1 MKPVDV
7 ITEIVIDKPISEVAA
22 YASNPDNA
30 PEWYVNINSAEWE
43 TEPPLQV
50 GSQIAFNAKFLGRT
64 LSYTYEIIEFIPN
77 EKLIMQTA
85 QGPFPMQTTYTWEQV
100 DNNQTK
106 MTLRNYGQPSGFSAL
121 FAPFMKG
128 AMRKAN
134 NKDLQMLKSILE
146 KQ

>member
-7 ITEIVIDKPISEVAA
+7 ITEIVIDKPVAEVAA
-22 YASNPDNA
+22 YAANPDNA
-30 PEWYVNINSAEWE
+30 PEWYVNINSAEWK
-43 TEPPLQV
+43 TEPPLQI

-64 LSYTYEIIEFIPN
+64 LSYTYEITEYIPN
-77 EKLIMQTA
+77 EKLVMQTA

-100 DNNQTK
+100 DNNKTK

-121 FAPFMKG
+121 FSPFMKG

-134 NKDLQMLKSILE
+134 NKDLQLLKSILE
-146 KQ
+146 RR